1 MQAEFKGKNLNIFG
15 NVLQIKLS
23 LSELS
28 SLTSINEDRNA
39 EKFYT
44 IEIKGKKKNR
54 SLTANA
60 YMWVLCQEIAI
71 ELSKDKTMVTKE
83 DVYKQAVKSCG
94 HFTPIPIKDEA
105 IDRFKGI
112 WSAHGIGWLSEN
124 IGKAKTPGYSII
136 AAYHGSST
144 YDSHEM
150 ARLIDYL
157 IDECEQ
163 LGLHT
168 RPQYEIDELVK
179 EWGMN
184 E

>member
-1 MQAEFKGKNLNIFG
+1 MKAEFKGKD
-15 NVLQIKLS
+15 LQIVGNILKIKLF

-28 SLTSINEDRNA
+28 SLAAVNTDKNRDKI
-39 EKFYT
+39 FT
-44 IEIKGKKKNR
+44 LEIKAKKKNR

-60 YMWVLCQEIAI
+60 YMWTLCQEISV
-71 ELSKDKTMVTKE
+71 ELSKDKTIVTKE
-83 DVYKQAVKSCG
+83 EVYRQAVKACG
-94 HFTPIPIKDEA
+94 HFTPIPVKNEA
-105 IDRFKGI
+105 VQRFKEI
-112 WSAHGIGWLSEN
+112 WAAHGLGWLTEN
-124 IGKAKTPGYSII
+124 MGKAKTAGYSII
-136 AAYHGSST
+136 AAYHGSSVYDT
-144 YDSHEM
+144 YEM

-163 LGLHT
+163 LGLQT